1 MLAGGSFIARK
12 LGSETKA
19 VKPLLSRMRSRTI
32 LSCTLA
38 LGALL
43 SSIPA
48 PVGAADPYEDL
59 RSAIRQ
65 MHRAKVVSAPVSDFP
80 FQRECATFV
89 LQQGRLYL
97 FPEIYDGRHV
107 ALFEGEGRFLF
118 TPPIR
123 PEREQLERVFD
134 QQRIDTPF
142 DRLFLFFAD
151 QTAAQLEH
159 AFDFA
164 PTELTSSAS
173 GFLRD
178 TAELLLDGE
187 GDVVTAGMAT
197 AVLNRDRNDYF
208 YASLDA
214 DKPGDLCLEINP
226 YRPEEVTLERRRRT
240 IGATIGSKLELIN
253 MFHRDSDYAQGKQH
267 DYRSCERVRADHF
280 RMQIALDR
288 GLDMRAHCEM
298 DLESRVDSLRWFRV
312 LLHPSLAVDS
322 LSWEDGRT
330 ARHWRGDDA
339 WELWVSADPPLAM
352 GERQRLRVSYHGDV
366 IERTGDWIALRS
378 SLLWYP
384 HLDSRERATFDVTY
398 EVPEEFTLAS
408 AGRKTAE
415 EMRGQVRVS
424 RWEVTQ
430 PSRNFSFSLGFY
442 KLFTIEDERI
452 PPIAI
457 YMSKAHHREIG
468 EALAEEGIVSGR
480 GMEKQVGAD
489 VANAIA
495 FFQHVYGPGPEDHL
509 RVAELPRSHGEAFPG
524 LLQLSWATF
533 QMENNDGFNEL
544 FRAHEVAHQWWPR
557 GVDFNSYHDQWLS
570 EAFAEYSGLW
580 FMQNQLGNNDRFF
593 RYLREWRDRIFDNR
607 KYTLGKGR
615 DAGPV
620 WLGYRTGAEATPGDY
635 DLIIYKK
642 GAWVLHMLRNM
653 LLDLDT
659 MNEDKFLAL
668 MRDFYSRYRGKEA
681 STADFQE
688 VVSEHFGMDMSWFFE
703 QWILGTALPTYEYA
717 YRVAAQGEG
726 QFRVSLQVRQSG
738 VPEDFRAYMPIYVDF
753 GEGRF
758 TRVRVLLTGSDS
770 QFDLPPMSLRP
781 REIRLND
788 MESVLCRVE
797 NVDWR
802 E

>member
-1 MLAGGSFIARK
+1 MRLIEPVAVHALIARA
-12 LGSETKA
+12 LSGISHVLKA
-19 VKPLLSRMRSRTI
+19 
-32 LSCTLA
+32 A
-38 LGALL
+38 ALL
-43 SSIPA
+43 FFFFLPA
-48 PVGAADPYEDL
+48 RAADSYEELRTAIRSMD
-59 RSAIRQ
+59 RSA
-65 MHRAKVVSAPVSDFP
+65 VVAATVSEFP

-89 LQQGRLYL
+89 LQQGRLFL
-97 FPEIYDGRHV
+97 FPELYGGRHV
-107 ALFEGEGRFLF
+107 AFFEGEGRFLF

-123 PEREQLERVFD
+123 PEQEHLERVID
-134 QQRIDTPF
+134 HSRIDTSF

-151 QTAAQLEH
+151 ETAAQLER
-159 AFDFA
+159 AFDFS
-164 PTELTSSAS
+164 PGELARSDSD
-173 GFLRD
+173 FLKD

-187 GDVVTAGMAT
+187 GDVVVSGMAT
-197 AVLNRDRNDYF
+197 AILNRDHNDYF

-214 DKPGDLCLEINP
+214 EDPGDLCMEVSP

-240 IGATIGSKLELIN
+240 IGATIGSKLELLS
-253 MFHRDSDYAQGKQH
+253 MFHRGSDYEQGRQH
-267 DYRSCERVRADHF
+267 DYRSYERVRADHF
-280 RMQIALDR
+280 QMTIGLDR
-288 GLDMRAHCEM
+288 GLDMSARCEM
-298 DLESRVDSLRWFRV
+298 SVESRVDSLRWFRI
-312 LLHPSLAVDS
+312 LLHPSLDVDS
-322 LSWEDGRT
+322 LSWGDGRGLQ
-330 ARHWRGDDA
+330 HWRGKDA

-352 GERQRLRVSYHGDV
+352 GERRQLRVTYHGDV
-366 IERTGDWIALRS
+366 IERTGDWIALQS
-378 SLLWYP
+378 SLFWYP

-408 AGRKTAE
+408 AGRKAAE

-430 PSRNFSFSLGFY
+430 PSRNFSFSLGFF

-452 PPIAI
+452 PPVAI
-457 YMSKAHHREIG
+457 YMSKSHHRDIG
-468 EALAEEGIVSGR
+468 EELVEEGIVSGR

-495 FFQHVYGPGPEDHL
+495 FFQHVYGPGPEGHL

-533 QMENNDGFNEL
+533 QTENEDGFNEL
-544 FRAHEVAHQWWPR
+544 FRAHEVAHQWWAH

-580 FMQNQLGNNDRFF
+580 FMQNQLGNNERFF
-593 RYLREWRDRIFDNR
+593 RYLRDWRDRIFDNR
-607 KYTLGKGR
+607 NYTLGKGR
-615 DAGPV
+615 DAGPI
-620 WLGYRTGAEATPGDY
+620 WLGYRTGADATPGDY
-635 DLIIYKK
+635 DLIIYEK

-659 MNEDKFLAL
+659 MNEDKFLDL
-668 MRDFYSRYRGKEA
+668 MRDFYTRYRGNEA

-688 VVSEHFGMDMSWFFE
+688 VASEHFGMDMSWFFE
-703 QWILGTALPTYEYA
+703 QWVLGTALPTYEYA
-717 YRVAAQGEG
+717 YRVIAEGEN
-726 QFRVSLQVRQSG
+726 QFRVSLQVRQRG
-738 VPEDFRAYMPIYVDF
+738 VPEEFRAYMPIYVDF

-758 TRVRVLLTGSDS
+758 TRMRVLLTGSDS